1 MASQE
6 LLFGKNNIALYMH
19 TQGKYLSQNLSEKEV
34 DFNST
39 TAHIKEGYAQA
50 PKTEYEVRKKLY
62 LNAKGG

>member
-39 TAHIKEGYAQA
+39 TAHIKEGYA
-50 PKTEYEVRKKLY
+50 
-62 LNAKGG
+62 